1 MGLYRL
7 KPASQ
12 RLVRPLEDA
21 LVARGVHPDTLT
33 ALSVPVALA
42 GGLAFAFSDELPAL
56 LLAVPFLAAA
66 RLVLNLLDGMVARR
80 TGTAHPL
87 GEIWNE
93 LADRLGDTLFLGG
106 LAFTPAVDPRLAAGA
121 VIAALLA
128 SYVGITAKA
137 AGGRRQY
144 LGVMS
149 KPGRMIVVA
158 AGAPLAFVTTD
169 GRWLAAVA
177 AVVLVGA
184 LITLAQRL
192 RAAAQELEP
201 HAG

>member
-21 LVARGVHPDTLT
+21 LVAAGVHPDTLT

-42 GGLAFAFSDELPAL
+42 GGLAFAFSDEAPAL

-66 RLVLNLLDGMVARR
+66 RLVLNLLDGMIARR
-80 TGTAHPL
+80 TGVSRPM

-93 LADRLGDTLFLGG
+93 LADRVGDTLFLGG
-106 LAFTPAVDPRLAAGA
+106 LALSPAVDPRLAAGA

-144 LGVMS
+144 TGVMS
-149 KPGRMIVVA
+149 KPGRMIAVA
-158 AGAPLAFVTTD
+158 AGAPLAYVTAD
-169 GRWLAAVA
+169 GRWLAGVA

-201 HAG
+201 RAG